1 MDDFGTGY
9 SSLAQ
14 LRTLPIDVMKVDRAF
29 VKDLEADPAAVA
41 IVRTIVTLARA
52 LGLQIVAEGI
62 ETPAQA
68 ALLADLGCD
77 QFQGFLYSTAVPP
90 DECAALG
97 PFEVP
102 ARAR

>member
-1 MDDFGTGY
+1 DFGTGY

-68 ALLADLGCD
+68 VLLAAIGCD
-77 QFQGFLYSTAVPP
+77 QFQGFLYSVPVPP
-90 DECAALG
+90 DQCAAMG
-97 PFEVP
+97 PFEIAPLAV
-102 ARAR
+102 A